1 MTERPETGTTT
12 TTRNMTPPQSV
23 KSNFVWKEN
32 IVSAKETAAQ
42 MPIAVTT
49 TSACHTKSET

>member
-42 MPIAVTT
+42 MPIAVYVTFRL
-49 TSACHTKSET
+49 SHEK